1 MIAGYWYQRKGANM
15 EEKQVKKIL
24 GHSQID
30 TNMRMAWK
38 DKWKQNICLTQ
49 KRLDANLVLGGATDR
64 RLAL

>member
-1 MIAGYWYQRKGANM
+1 M

-49 KRLDANLVLGGATDR
+49 KLLDANLVLGGATDR